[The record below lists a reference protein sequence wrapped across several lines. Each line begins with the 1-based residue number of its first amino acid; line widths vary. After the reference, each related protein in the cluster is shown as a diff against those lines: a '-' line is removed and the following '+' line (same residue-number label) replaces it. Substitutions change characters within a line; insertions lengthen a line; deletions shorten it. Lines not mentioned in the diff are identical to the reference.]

1 MRAMTPFMGRE
12 TELQQLIEAFE
23 ALAADGKG
31 RLAVIV
37 GEAGIGKSRLVHEFL
52 RAVGR
57 KDMLALDGG
66 AAPYSSGAGYR
77 PGVNILRQ
85 YFNVGEA
92 DDVKI
97 LQEKVAGRLVALD
110 GDSNTI
116 GVPLLAL
123 MRALPT
129 NHRFWG
135 LPVNERRQRVFT
147 ALMWLAERMSADR
160 PLVLAYEDLQWA
172 TSDTRDFLDAFV
184 RQVPRSIFVLL
195 TYRSEYDDR
204 WLRDCE
210 RLELRLDG
218 ISPAATRKIMTDLL
232 GPDDTLA
239 ELKDELP
246 RRSGGNP
253 LFIEEYVRSMVDS
266 GELQGNPGAIGWVR
280 IAAKPR
286 FRPPF
291 VRCSRRASIGWT
303 VPIKQVLQTFAAVGE
318 VATVRL
324 LESVCAIPPDALR
337 KVVSPAGDGWVAGRA
352 SRWQAACLRVQAF
365 AHPGGGVRHAAA
377 PAPPGASSA
386 DHDGAG
392 R

>member
-1 MRAMTPFMGRE
+1 
-12 TELQQLIEAFE
+12 
-23 ALAADGKG
+23 
-31 RLAVIV
+31 
-37 GEAGIGKSRLVHEFL
+37 
-52 RAVGR
+52 
-57 KDMLALDGG
+57 MLALDGG

-85 YFNVGEA
+85 YFNVGET

-129 NHRFWG
+129 THRFWG

-147 ALMWLAERMSADR
+147 ALMCRGTDVSGPAARAR
-160 PLVLAYEDLQWA
+160 YEDLQWA

-184 RQVPRSIFVLL
+184 GQVPRSIFVLL

-204 WLRDCE
+204 WLGDRE

-239 ELKDELP
+239 QLKEELP

-253 LFIEEYVRSMVDS
+253 LSSRSTYAVWS
-266 GELQGNPGAIGWVR
+266 TRELQGKPGRYRMGAHRREATIPP
-280 IAAKPR
+280 PR
-286 FRPPF
+286 YSPH
-291 VRCSRRASIGWT
+291 ASI
-303 VPIKQVLQTFAAVGE
+303 
-318 VATVRL
+318 
-324 LESVCAIPPDALR
+324 D
-337 KVVSPAGDGWVAGRA
+337 
-352 SRWQAACLRVQAF
+352 
-365 AHPGGGVRHAAA
+365 
-377 PAPPGASSA
+377 
-386 DHDGAG
+386 
-392 R
+392 